1 MNKLILKMGGEL
13 LTVLLLFCFA
23 PARAEDF
30 SAESN
35 GTTICYNIL
44 SGETNAVE
52 VTYYAIGANAN
63 SAAYNG
69 SLVVPSSVEY
79 NNTNYSVT
87 RIGERAFNGCSGIT
101 SVEIPSSVTCIRDSA
116 FVGCSGLT
124 KVTFAETSG
133 LTTIENKAFYNCS
146 SLSSITIPTGV
157 TSLGDYAFYGC
168 KQLASITV
176 PSGVTSIGSYTFY
189 NCSSLTSIEISSNV
203 TSIGSNAFYGC
214 GFTSITLPSTV
225 TSIGS
230 SAFASCTNLTS
241 ISIPS
246 SVTSIGG
253 SAFYLCSGLTSISI
267 PSGVT
272 SIGALAFR
280 ECTALTE
287 INVDENNSSYCSEDG
302 VLFTNDK
309 KELIQYPLGS
319 TQTEYEVPAAV
330 TTIDER
336 AFAYCASD
344 LTAVT
349 LGNSVA
355 TIGNSAFYSCKG
367 LETVVLGSAMS
378 SIGTSAFGLCSA
390 ITEMYS
396 LNATPPTFATEST
409 SQIGSTS
416 ITLYAPADSEEAYA
430 LWSPVT
436 NSNVVKTRLFGEVE
450 IKAFTDEDE
459 DTGEQYGY
467 ATYYLGKAYHTSYDY
482 ALNNNLRCATATLK
496 NDSILTLNWVYGG
509 DEGDTVVPAATAVVV
524 YGTLGKHYPL
534 VYEEGDEV
542 ATSDASE
549 DNLLLGSDTATTT
562 YAPNN
567 ASTGYK
573 FYWLSYS
580 EKDEETGI
588 YKDIGFYYGATDGA
602 AFDIGAHMAWLPLSD
617 EVAAKITSFVF
628 DNSVGD
634 GSNETTAIRTVEND
648 VSSQL
653 GDDIIY
659 NIAGQRVSSMS
670 TRGIYIVGGKK
681 VVKK

>member
-1 MNKLILKMGGEL
+1 MNKLILKTGEL
-13 LTVLLLFCFA
+13 LAVLLLFCFA

-30 SAESN
+30 TAESS
-35 GTTICYNIL
+35 GTTFYYNIL
-44 SGETNAVE
+44 TDGEKAVE

-63 SAAYNG
+63 SAAYTG
-69 SLVVPSSVEY
+69 SLQIPSSV
-79 NNTNYSVT
+79 TNDGTTYSVT

-116 FVGCSGLT
+116 FVGCSGLAT
-124 KVTFAETSG
+124 VTFAETSG

-146 SLSSITIPTGV
+146 SLSSITIPTSV

-168 KQLASITV
+168 SKLASITV

-189 NCSSLTSIEISSNV
+189 NCSSLTSITIPDNV
-203 TSIGSNAFYGC
+203 TTIGSNAFYGC
-214 GFTSITLPSTV
+214 GFTSISIPSTV

-230 SAFASCTNLTS
+230 SAFAACTKLTS
-241 ISIPS
+241 IDIPS

-253 SAFYLCSGLTSISI
+253 SAFYGCSGLTSISI
-267 PSGVT
+267 PSGVA
-272 SIGALAFR
+272 SIGTLVFR
-280 ECTALTE
+280 ECTALTKIE
-287 INVDENNSSYCSEDG
+287 VSEENTNYCSEDG

-309 KELIQYPLGS
+309 KELMQYPLGS
-319 TQTEYEVPAAV
+319 TLAEYEVPAAV
-330 TTIDER
+330 ETIDER

-344 LTAVT
+344 LSSVT
-349 LGNSVA
+349 LANAVA
-355 TIGNSAFYSCKG
+355 TIGSSVFYSCKG
-367 LETVVLGSAMS
+367 LKTVVLGSAVS

-396 LNATPPTFATEST
+396 LNATPPVFVTEST

-416 ITLYAPADSEEAYA
+416 ITLYAPADSKDAYA
-430 LWSPVT
+430 SWSPVT
-436 NSNVVKTRLFGEVE
+436 KSNVVKTRLFGEVE
-450 IKAFTDEDE
+450 IKAFTDTDE

-467 ATYYLGKAYHTSYDY
+467 ATYYLGSSYHTSYDY
-482 ALNNNLRCATATLK
+482 PLNNNLRCATATLK

-542 ATSDASE
+542 AASE
-549 DNLLLGSDTATTT
+549 DSVDNLLLGSDTATTT
-562 YAPNN
+562 YASNN
-567 ASTGYK
+567 ATDGYK

-580 EKDEETGI
+580 EIDEETGI

-602 AFDIGAHMAWLPLSD
+602 AFQIGAHKAWLPLEDS
-617 EVAAKITSFVF
+617 VAAKITSFVF

-634 GSNETTAIRTVEND
+634 GSNETTAIRTIEND
-648 VSSQL
+648 VSSKL

-659 NIAGQRVSSMS
+659 NLAGQRVNSMS